1 MQNQLFAIFMLF
13 TIFGNLVQQILPH
26 FVTQRSLYEVRE
38 RPSKTYSWKVF
49 ILSNII
55 VELPWNTLMAV
66 IIFVTWYYPIGLYRN
81 AEMTNAVNE
90 RSGLMF
96 AFIWMFLMFTSTFA
110 DFIIAGI
117 DTAENAGNI
126 ANLMFSLCLIFC
138 GVLASPTALPGFWIF
153 MYRVSP
159 FTYLVSGMMST
170 GLANTEVVCD
180 SIEYLH
186 FNPPSAKTCGEYLGP
201 YMSAAGGYLNNPEA
215 MTDCEFCSIKDT
227 NVFLAGVNSYYSDV
241 WRNWG
246 LMWVYLAFNIAGAIG
261 MYWLVRVPKGAS
273 QGEDNEEGA
282 KKGWFSKKKADA

>member
-1 MQNQLFAIFMLF
+1 MLF
-13 TIFGNLVQQILPH
+13 LIFGNLVQQIMPH

-81 AEMTNAVNE
+81 AEMTHAVTE

-96 AFIWMFLMFTSTFA
+96 AFVWAFLIFTSTFT
-110 DFIIAGI
+110 DFIIAGM
-117 DTAENAGNI
+117 DSAETAGNI

-170 GLANTEVVCD
+170 GLANTKVVCD
-180 SIEYLH
+180 AVEYLH
-186 FNPPSAKTCGEYLGP
+186 FNPPSSQTCFEYLEP

-215 MTDCEFCSIKDT
+215 RTNCEFCSISDT
-227 NVFLAGVNSYYSDV
+227 NAFLATINSSYSEV

-246 LMWVYLAFNIAGAIG
+246 LLWVYVAFNIAGAIG
-261 MYWLVRVPKGAS
+261 MYWLARVPKGAS
-273 QGEDNEEGA
+273 RGEDDDGTKE
-282 KKGWFSKKKADA
+282 KRGWFGKEKADA